1 MHQNVRNVAFKVSD
15 KLCLGWDPRSS
26 FSAFF
31 VSSCVQV
38 RFGIYDRPPGILIF
52 CSFHFFSF
60 FFLLFPMGIIVC
72 QVYLMFYSIIMST
85 FQNTPRSKLFPPL
98 IEMIQIF
105 FSSCRVHIA
114 IRDNKVLDTPPV
126 PDNQHKRIVAFED
139 ILKV

>member
-1 MHQNVRNVAFKVSD
+1 MSRVGPKVVLLCFFCFFLRAGTIWNLRSTSRNPHF
-15 KLCLGWDPRSS
+15 L
-26 FSAFF
+26 F
-31 VSSCVQV
+31 VS
-38 RFGIYDRPPGILIF
+38 
-52 CSFHFFSF
+52 FFFF

-139 ILKV
+139 ILA